1 MASPSVRPR
10 VGGSLTARLALAFV
24 AVALAAIGLLAA
36 LTLWSARSS
45 VEDLVQAQRAQA
57 AVEVT
62 AALGEAHQRSG
73 GWTGADLR
81 PAAALAAAAG
91 ARLQVRDA
99 AGDLVD
105 DPVLAMQQR
114 MGQMHGM
121 GDVHGTGGPGPVVT
135 APVLVAGRPVG
146 TVELRFPAQAPPA
159 ALGVRDALVRTVAV
173 GAVLGVG
180 VALGVAI
187 PIARRITRPVEEL
200 TAAARRLGR
209 GDRDARVDSAGG
221 FAELGELGATFDRM
235 AAALQ
240 REDELRRALVSDVA
254 HELRTPVTILQ
265 ASCEELAD
273 GLAEPTPERL
283 ASLHQEVL
291 RLGRV
296 VEDLEVLAAAEAA
309 GVRLDRQSVDLAV
322 VAGEVLELLQPRAAQ
337 ARVTLRG
344 ELHPATVSGDPYRLH
359 QVAANLVANAVKY
372 TPPGGTVTVTV
383 DHAGGSV
390 RLVVADTGPGIEP
403 DELPHLFDRFWRGR
417 AATGTPGSGVGLT
430 VVAELVR
437 AHGGRIQVTGTP
449 GTGTAFTVC
458 LPESA

>member
-1 MASPSVRPR
+1 MASARPSV
-10 VGGSLTARLALAFV
+10 VGSLAARLALAFV
-24 AVALAAIGLLAA
+24 AVALTAIGLLAA

-45 VEDLVQAQRAQA
+45 VEDLVETQRAQA
-57 AVEVT
+57 AAEIT
-62 AALGEAHQRSG
+62 AALAEAYQGAG
-73 GWTGADLR
+73 GWVAADLR

-91 ARLQVRDA
+91 ARVQVRDA
-99 AGDLVD
+99 EGGLVD
-105 DPVLAMQQR
+105 DPMLAMQQR
-114 MGQMHGM
+114 MGPMHGM
-121 GDVHGTGGPGPVVT
+121 GGMQGAGGLGPVVA
-135 APVLVAGRPVG
+135 APVVVAGQQVG
-146 TVELRFPAQAPPA
+146 AAEMRFPAQTPPA
-159 ALGVRDALVRTVAV
+159 ALGVRDALVGTVTV

-187 PIARRITRPVEEL
+187 PIARRITRPVGEL
-200 TAAARRLGR
+200 TTAARRLSR
-209 GDRDARVDSAGG
+209 GDRDARVGAAGG
-221 FAELGELGATFDRM
+221 FAELAELGATFDRM

-265 ASCEELAD
+265 ASCEELTD
-273 GLAEPTPERL
+273 GLAEPTPQRL

-296 VEDLEVLAAAEAA
+296 VEDLELLAAAEAA
-309 GVRLDRQSVDLAV
+309 ALRLDHQPVDLAA
-322 VAGEVLELLQPRAAQ
+322 VAGEVLELLQPRATEAG
-337 ARVTLRG
+337 VTLRG
-344 ELHPATVSGDPYRLH
+344 ELHAATVSGDPHRLH
-359 QVAANLVANAVKY
+359 QVGANLVANAVKF

-383 DHAGGSV
+383 EPAGGSV
-390 RLVVADTGPGIEP
+390 RLVVADTGPGIQP

-437 AHGGRIQVTGTP
+437 AHDGRIQVTSTP

-458 LPESA
+458 LPAAAG

>member
-1 MASPSVRPR
+1 MASGNMLPPAVR
-10 VGGSLTARLALAFV
+10 SLTARLALAFV
-24 AVALAAIGLLAA
+24 TVALTAIGLLAA

-45 VEDLVQAQRAQA
+45 IEDLVAAQRAQA
-57 AVEVT
+57 TVEIT
-62 AALGEAHQRSG
+62 AALGEAHQRAG
-73 GWTGADLR
+73 GWAEADLR

-91 ARLQVRDA
+91 ARLQLRDA
-99 AGDLVD
+99 QGRPVD

-114 MGQMHGM
+114 MGQMHGI
-121 GDVHGTGGPGPVVT
+121 GGPGPVIQ
-135 APVLVAGRPVG
+135 APVWVAGRQVG
-146 TVELRFPAQAPPA
+146 AVELRFPAQAPPA
-159 ALGVRDALVRTVAV
+159 ASGLRDALVRTVAV
-173 GAVLGVG
+173 GALLAVG
-180 VALGVAI
+180 VALAAAI
-187 PIARRITRPVEEL
+187 PVARRITRPVEEL
-200 TAAARRLGR
+200 TAAARRLSR
-209 GDRDARVDSAGG
+209 GDRDARVGSAGG
-221 FAELGELGATFDRM
+221 FGELGELGATFDRM

-273 GLAEPTPERL
+273 GLAEPTPDRL
-283 ASLHQEVL
+283 TSLHQEVL

-296 VEDLEVLAAAEAA
+296 VEDLELLAAAEAA
-309 GVRLDRQSVDLAV
+309 GLRLDRQPVDLAA
-322 VAGEVLELLQPRAAQ
+322 VAGEVLEVLQPRATQ

-344 ELHPATVSGDPYRLH
+344 DLHAATVSADLHRLH
-359 QVAANLVANAVKY
+359 QVIANLVTNAVKY

-437 AHGGRIQVTGTP
+437 AHGGRIQVTSTP

-458 LPESA
+458 LPEAA

>member
-10 VGGSLTARLALAFV
+10 AVGSLTARLALAFV
-24 AVALAAIGLLAA
+24 AVALTAIGLLAA

-45 VEDLVQAQRAQA
+45 VEDLVQTQRAQA
-57 AVEVT
+57 ADEIT
-62 AALGEAHQRSG
+62 AALGEAHQRAG

-91 ARLQVRDA
+91 ARIQVRDA

-135 APVLVAGRPVG
+135 APVLVAGQPVG

-159 ALGVRDALVRTVAV
+159 ALGVRDALFRTVAV

-187 PIARRITRPVEEL
+187 PIARRITRPVEGL
-200 TAAARRLGR
+200 TIAARRLGR
-209 GDRDARVDSAGG
+209 GDRDARVGSAGG

-309 GVRLDRQSVDLAV
+309 GAPARSSTGRPRRRRRRGARAPAAARR
-322 VAGEVLELLQPRAAQ
+322 AGPGHAARRAARGHGVRGPAPAAPGRRQ
-337 ARVTLRG
+337 PGRERG
-344 ELHPATVSGDPYRLH
+344 EIHPTRRHGHGDRRI
-359 QVAANLVANAVKY
+359 
-372 TPPGGTVTVTV
+372 TP
-383 DHAGGSV
+383 AGRCGSSS
-390 RLVVADTGPGIEP
+390 P
-403 DELPHLFDRFWRGR
+403 
-417 AATGTPGSGVGLT
+417 TPG
-430 VVAELVR
+430 
-437 AHGGRIQVTGTP
+437 
-449 GTGTAFTVC
+449 
-458 LPESA
+458 PESSPTSCRTCSTGSGAAGPPPARPAAASA